1 MINKIKN
8 HKEKEEKNK
17 IKTLIKIHQSEEFLT
32 ERRNIIMTED
42 IESYDI
48 SEIMDIPQDYYRI
61 SVPKLKI
68 TEQIK
73 EGLINKHLSIRKLSE
88 NIGLKHP
95 QIIRVTSAKNYNID
109 TLLKIL
115 DGLDLEIEIK
125 QKR

>member
-1 MINKIKN
+1 
-8 HKEKEEKNK
+8 
-17 IKTLIKIHQSEEFLT
+17 
-32 ERRNIIMTED
+32 MTEN

-48 SEIMDIPQDYYRI
+48 SEIMDVPQDYYRI

-68 TEQIK
+68 TKQIK
-73 EGLINKHLSIRKLSE
+73 EGLTNKNLSIRKLSE

-109 TLLKIL
+109 TLLRIL

-125 QKR
+125 QKDKI

>member
-1 MINKIKN
+1 
-8 HKEKEEKNK
+8 
-17 IKTLIKIHQSEEFLT
+17 
-32 ERRNIIMTED
+32 MTEN

-68 TEQIK
+68 TKQIK
-73 EGLINKHLSIRKLSE
+73 EELTNKNLSIRKLSE

-125 QKR
+125 QKK